1 MGKDGWQQRVQVD
14 IKRTEGAV
22 PSDHRT
28 ESVGLCWT
36 EKQRHALPAGM
47 TAKISGKKHDLPC
60 LLCLQSS
67 RLQEIK
73 VINR

>member
-47 TAKISGKKHDLPC
+47 TAKNFGKKTRPSMLIM
-60 LLCLQSS
+60 STIIETTGNKS
-67 RLQEIK
+67 
-73 VINR
+73 N